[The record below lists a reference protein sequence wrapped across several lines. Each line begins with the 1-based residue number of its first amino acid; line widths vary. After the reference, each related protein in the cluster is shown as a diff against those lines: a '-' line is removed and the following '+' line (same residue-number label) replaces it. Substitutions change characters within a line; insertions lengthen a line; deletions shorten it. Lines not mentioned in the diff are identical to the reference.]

1 MKIGQIVKERYEIL
15 EILGEG
21 GMAFVYKA
29 RDMQLERFV
38 AIKTLKPNYVNQETF
53 VDRFKRE
60 AKTAANLNHPNIV
73 QIFDWGIEDEPYFVM
88 EYIEGNTLTS
98 IIAKNRTISL
108 SDILFIGAQVSSGL
122 HAAHQKGLVHRD
134 IKPGNIMITPDGK
147 VKVTDFGIV
156 SLQNEESDITKTGSI
171 LGTASYISPE
181 QAQGKPVSIESD
193 LYSLGTV
200 LYELITGKAPFS
212 GDSPISTA
220 TKHLT
225 EKPEKPS
232 LFRRDLP
239 KGVESAILKL
249 LEKATY
255 DRFKSAE
262 DLRATLL
269 QQRKALQSEQTR
281 ENLVDLTNPKVKL
294 RFTLPALIISIGV
307 VIGTVWTL
315 TQVFD
320 GLPVDGGA
328 PTLIEIPDLTGS
340 EQAQALEDL
349 QNLGFKVGIE
359 NSADASVPA
368 GSVIRTQ
375 PPSNTVIN
383 PDSLVT
389 IIVSVGPEA
398 FPIPYVLDI
407 ETERAIYVVEESGFT
422 LGQLLEVNDEN
433 IPRGFVIS
441 QNPVAGTKMSPGTKV
456 DLVVSKGP
464 SLIEISDLSR
474 KSPEDAIQ
482 ILETLGFEYEL
493 IEEYSEDVEIGL
505 VSGTIPE
512 AGEIVTPDELIQVI
526 VSLGIKIEVPE
537 VEGLGYEDAINILE
551 ELGLVVTVSG
561 DTNGVV
567 RKQIPRKG
575 EFVEP
580 EGVVELTFGRLRTKK
595 LKIEL
600 INWYKNNKR
609 SFSWRNT
616 KILGK
621 FY

>member
-29 RDMQLERFV
+29 RDMQLERLV

-98 IIAKNRTISL
+98 IITKNRTISL

-225 EKPEKPS
+225 EKPERPS

-239 KGVESAILKL
+239 KGVETAILKL

-294 RFTLPALIISIGV
+294 RFTLPALIISMGV
-307 VIGTVWTL
+307 VFGTIWTL

-375 PPSNTVIN
+375 PPSNTIIN

-441 QNPVAGTKMSPGTKV
+441 QNPVAGTKMSPGTTV

-561 DTNGVV
+561 DTNGIV

-575 EFVEP
+575 EFLEP
-580 EGVVELTFGRLRTKK
+580 EGVVELTFG
-595 LKIEL
+595 
-600 INWYKNNKR
+600 
-609 SFSWRNT
+609 S
-616 KILGK
+616 
-621 FY
+621 

>member
-1 MKIGQIVKERYEIL
+1 MKIGQIVKDRYEIL

-29 RDMQLERFV
+29 RDTQLERLV

-53 VDRFKRE
+53 VERFKRE

-73 QIFDWGIEDEPYFVM
+73 QIFDWGIEDEPFFVM

-122 HAAHQKGLVHRD
+122 HAAHEKGLVHRD

-200 LYELITGKAPFS
+200 LYELITGKPPFA
-212 GDSPISTA
+212 GDTPISTA

-225 EKPEKPS
+225 ERPEKPS
-232 LFRRDLP
+232 SFRRDLP
-239 KGVESAILKL
+239 KGVESAIMKL

-269 QQRKALQSEQTR
+269 QQRKSLQSEQTR
-281 ENLVDLTNPKVKL
+281 ENLVDLTNPKIKL
-294 RFTLPALIISIGV
+294 RFTLPALLMSIGV

-340 EQAQALEDL
+340 DQAQALEDL

-359 NSADASVPA
+359 NAANSSVPS
-368 GSVIRTQ
+368 GSVIQTQ
-375 PPSNTVIN
+375 PQSNTIVN

-407 ETERAIYVVEESGFT
+407 ETDRAIYVVEESGFA
-422 LGQLLEVNDEN
+422 LGQLLEVNDDN
-433 IPRGFVIS
+433 IPRGFIIS
-441 QNPVAGTKMSPGTKV
+441 QNPVAGTKMSPGSTV

-464 SLIEISDLSR
+464 SLIKISDLSR

-505 VSGTIPE
+505 VSGTLPE
-512 AGEIVTPDELIQVI
+512 VGEIVAPDQVIQVI

-537 VEGLGYEDAINILE
+537 VEGLNYEDAIKVLE
-551 ELGLVVTVSG
+551 ELNLVVTVNG
-561 DTNGVV
+561 ETNGIV

-575 EFVEP
+575 EFLEP
-580 EGVVELTFGRLRTKK
+580 EGVVELTFG
-595 LKIEL
+595 
-600 INWYKNNKR
+600 N
-609 SFSWRNT
+609 
-616 KILGK
+616 
-621 FY
+621 

>member
-73 QIFDWGIEDEPYFVM
+73 QIFDWGIEEEPYFVM

-232 LFRRDLP
+232 LYRRDLP
-239 KGVESAILKL
+239 KGVESAILRL
-249 LEKATY
+249 LEKASY

-294 RFTLPALIISIGV
+294 RFTLPALILSIGV

-320 GLPVDGGA
+320 GLPADGGA
-328 PTLIEIPDLTGS
+328 PTLVEIPDLTGS

-359 NSADASVPA
+359 NSANASVPA

-375 PPSNTVIN
+375 PPSNTVVN

-407 ETERAIYVVEESGFT
+407 ETERAIYVIEESGFT
-422 LGQLLEVNDEN
+422 LGQLLEVNDDSM
-433 IPRGFVIS
+433 PRGFVIS
-441 QNPVAGTKMSPGTKV
+441 QNPVAGTKMSPGTTV

-493 IEEYSEDVEIGL
+493 IEEYSEDIEIGL

-512 AGEIVTPDELIQVI
+512 AGEIVTPDQLIQVV
-526 VSLGIKIEVPE
+526 VSLGIRIEMPE
-537 VEGLGYEDAINILE
+537 VDGLSYEDAIKILE
-551 ELGLVVTVSG
+551 ELNLVPTIIG
-561 DTNGVV
+561 DTNGRV
-567 RKQIPRKG
+567 RQQIPRKG

-580 EGVVELTFGRLRTKK
+580 GQVVELTFGD
-595 LKIEL
+595 
-600 INWYKNNKR
+600 
-609 SFSWRNT
+609 
-616 KILGK
+616 
-621 FY
+621 

>member
-73 QIFDWGIEDEPYFVM
+73 QIFDWGIEKEPYFVM

-108 SDILFIGAQVSSGL
+108 SDILFIGAQVSNGL

-200 LYELITGKAPFS
+200 LYELITGRAPFS

-232 LFRRDLP
+232 MFRRDLP
-239 KGVESAILKL
+239 KGVETAILKL

-294 RFTLPALIISIGV
+294 RFTLPALIMSIGV
-307 VIGTVWTL
+307 VIGTIWTL

-320 GLPVDGGA
+320 GLPTDGGA

-349 QNLGFKVGIE
+349 QNLGFKIGIE

-375 PPSNTVIN
+375 PPSNTIVN

-407 ETERAIYVVEESGFT
+407 ETERAIYIVEESGFT

-433 IPRGFVIS
+433 IPRGFIIS
-441 QNPVAGTKMSPGTKV
+441 QNPVAGTKMSPGTTV

-464 SLIEISDLSR
+464 SLIVISDLSR

-537 VEGLGYEDAINILE
+537 VEGLVYEDAINILE
-551 ELGLVVTVSG
+551 ELGLVATVTG

-567 RKQIPRKG
+567 RKQMPRKG

-580 EGVVELTFGRLRTKK
+580 ESVVELTFG
-595 LKIEL
+595 
-600 INWYKNNKR
+600 
-609 SFSWRNT
+609 S
-616 KILGK
+616 
-621 FY
+621 

>member
-1 MKIGQIVKERYEIL
+1 MKIGQIVKNRYEIL

-29 RDMQLERFV
+29 RDTQLERLV

-53 VDRFKRE
+53 VERFKRE

-73 QIFDWGIEDEPYFVM
+73 QIFDWGIEDEPFFVM

-122 HAAHQKGLVHRD
+122 HAAHEKGLVHRD

-200 LYELITGKAPFS
+200 LYELITGKPPFA
-212 GDSPISTA
+212 GDTPISTA

-225 EKPEKPS
+225 ERPEKPS
-232 LFRRDLP
+232 SFRRDLP
-239 KGVESAILKL
+239 KGVESAIMKL

-269 QQRKALQSEQTR
+269 QQRKSLQSEQTR
-281 ENLVDLTNPKVKL
+281 ENLVDLTNPKIKL
-294 RFTLPALIISIGV
+294 RFTLPALLMSIGV

-340 EQAQALEDL
+340 DQAQALEDL

-359 NSADASVPA
+359 NAADSSVPS
-368 GSVIRTQ
+368 GSVIQTQ
-375 PPSNTVIN
+375 PQSNTIVN

-407 ETERAIYVVEESGFT
+407 ETDRAIYVVEESGFA
-422 LGQLLEVNDEN
+422 LGQLLEVNDDN
-433 IPRGFVIS
+433 IPRGFIIS
-441 QNPVAGTKMSPGTKV
+441 QNPVAGTKMSPGSTV

-464 SLIEISDLSR
+464 SLIKISDLSR

-505 VSGTIPE
+505 VSGTLPE
-512 AGEIVTPDELIQVI
+512 VGEIVAPDQVIQVI

-537 VEGLGYEDAINILE
+537 VEGLNYEDAIKVLE
-551 ELGLVVTVSG
+551 ELNLVVTVNG
-561 DTNGVV
+561 ETNGIV

-575 EFVEP
+575 EFLEP
-580 EGVVELTFGRLRTKK
+580 EGVVELTFG
-595 LKIEL
+595 
-600 INWYKNNKR
+600 N
-609 SFSWRNT
+609 
-616 KILGK
+616 
-621 FY
+621 

>member
-181 QAQGKPVSIESD
+181 QAQGKSVSIESD

-262 DLRATLL
+262 DLRAILL

-294 RFTLPALIISIGV
+294 RFTLPALILSIGV

-320 GLPVDGGA
+320 GLPADGGA
-328 PTLIEIPDLTGS
+328 PTLVEIPDLTGS

-359 NSADASVPA
+359 NSANASVPA

-375 PPSNTVIN
+375 PPSNTVVN

-407 ETERAIYVVEESGFT
+407 ETERAIYVIEESGFT
-422 LGQLLEVNDEN
+422 LGQLLEVNDDS

-441 QNPVAGTKMSPGTKV
+441 QNPVAGTKMSPGTTV
-456 DLVVSKGP
+456 DLVISKGP

-493 IEEYSEDVEIGL
+493 IEEYSEDVENGL

-512 AGEIVTPDELIQVI
+512 AGEIVTPDQLIQVV
-526 VSLGIKIEVPE
+526 VSLGIRIEMPE
-537 VEGLGYEDAINILE
+537 VDGLSYEDAIKILE
-551 ELGLVVTVSG
+551 ELNLVPTIIG
-561 DTNGVV
+561 DTNGRV
-567 RKQIPRKG
+567 RQQIPRKG

-580 EGVVELTFGRLRTKK
+580 GQVVELTFGD
-595 LKIEL
+595 
-600 INWYKNNKR
+600 
-609 SFSWRNT
+609 
-616 KILGK
+616 
-621 FY
+621 

>member
-1 MKIGQIVKERYEIL
+1 MKIGQIVKDRYEIL

-29 RDMQLERFV
+29 RDTQLERLV

-53 VDRFKRE
+53 VERFKRE

-73 QIFDWGIEDEPYFVM
+73 QIFDWGIEDEPFFVM

-122 HAAHQKGLVHRD
+122 HAAHEKGLVHRD

-200 LYELITGKAPFS
+200 LYELITGKPPFT
-212 GDSPISTA
+212 GDTPISTA

-225 EKPEKPS
+225 ERPEKPS
-232 LFRRDLP
+232 SFRRDLP
-239 KGVESAILKL
+239 KGVESAIMKL

-269 QQRKALQSEQTR
+269 QQRKSLQSEQTR
-281 ENLVDLTNPKVKL
+281 ENLVDLTNPKIKL
-294 RFTLPALIISIGV
+294 RFTLPALLMSIGV

-340 EQAQALEDL
+340 DQAQALEDL

-359 NSADASVPA
+359 NAADSSVPS
-368 GSVIRTQ
+368 GSVIQTQ
-375 PPSNTVIN
+375 PQSNTIVN

-407 ETERAIYVVEESGFT
+407 ETDRAIYVVEESGFA
-422 LGQLLEVNDEN
+422 LGQLLEVNDDN
-433 IPRGFVIS
+433 IPRGFIIS
-441 QNPVAGTKMSPGTKV
+441 QNPVAGTKMSPGSTV

-464 SLIEISDLSR
+464 SLIKISDLSR

-505 VSGTIPE
+505 VSGTLPE
-512 AGEIVTPDELIQVI
+512 VGEIVAPDQVIQVI

-537 VEGLGYEDAINILE
+537 VEGLNYEDAIKVLE
-551 ELGLVVTVSG
+551 ELNLVVTVNG
-561 DTNGVV
+561 ETNGIV

-575 EFVEP
+575 EFLEP
-580 EGVVELTFGRLRTKK
+580 EGVVELTFG
-595 LKIEL
+595 
-600 INWYKNNKR
+600 N
-609 SFSWRNT
+609 
-616 KILGK
+616 
-621 FY
+621 

>member
-29 RDMQLERFV
+29 RDTQLERFV

-73 QIFDWGIEDEPYFVM
+73 QIFDWGIEEEPYFVM

-98 IIAKNRTISL
+98 IIAKNRSISL
-108 SDILFIGAQVSSGL
+108 SDVLFIGAQVSSGL

-200 LYELITGKAPFS
+200 LYELITGKAPFN

-225 EKPEKPS
+225 EKPDKPS
-232 LFRRDLP
+232 LYRRDLP
-239 KGVESAILKL
+239 KGVESAILRL
-249 LEKATY
+249 LEKASY

-320 GLPVDGGA
+320 GLPVDGGG

-359 NSADASVPA
+359 NSADSSVPA

-375 PPSNTVIN
+375 PPFNTVIN

-422 LGQLLEVNDEN
+422 LGQLLEVNDEKT
-433 IPRGFVIS
+433 PRGFVIS
-441 QNPVAGTKMSPGTKV
+441 QNPVAGTKMSPGTTV
-456 DLVVSKGP
+456 NLVVSKGP

-493 IEEYSEDVEIGL
+493 IEEYSEDVEVGL
-505 VSGTIPE
+505 VSGTLPE
-512 AGEIVTPDELIQVI
+512 AGEIVTPDKLIQVI
-526 VSLGIKIEVPE
+526 ISLGIRIEVPE
-537 VEGLGYEDAINILE
+537 VEGLKYEDAIRVLE
-551 ELGLVVTVSG
+551 ELGLVATVSG
-561 DTNGVV
+561 DTNDVV

-575 EFVEP
+575 EFLEP
-580 EGVVELTFGRLRTKK
+580 EGVVELTFG
-595 LKIEL
+595 
-600 INWYKNNKR
+600 N
-609 SFSWRNT
+609 
-616 KILGK
+616 
-621 FY
+621 

>member
-60 AKTAANLNHPNIV
+60 AKSAANLNHPNIV
-73 QIFDWGIEDEPYFVM
+73 QIFDWGIEEEPYFVM

-200 LYELITGKAPFS
+200 LYELITGKTPFS

-232 LFRRDLP
+232 LYRRDLP
-239 KGVESAILKL
+239 KGVESAILRL
-249 LEKATY
+249 LEKASY

-359 NSADASVPA
+359 NSADSSVPA

-407 ETERAIYVVEESGFT
+407 ETERAIYVVEESGFA

-441 QNPVAGTKMSPGTKV
+441 QNPVAGTKMSPGTTV

-505 VSGTIPE
+505 VSGTLPE

-526 VSLGIKIEVPE
+526 VSLGIRIEVPE
-537 VEGLGYEDAINILE
+537 VEGLKYEDAIRVLE
-551 ELGLVVTVSG
+551 ELGLVATVSG
-561 DTNGVV
+561 DTNDVV

-575 EFVEP
+575 EFIEP
-580 EGVVELTFGRLRTKK
+580 EGVVELTFG
-595 LKIEL
+595 
-600 INWYKNNKR
+600 N
-609 SFSWRNT
+609 
-616 KILGK
+616 
-621 FY
+621 

>member
-1 MKIGQIVKERYEIL
+1 MKIGQLVKERYEIL

-239 KGVESAILKL
+239 KGVETAILKL

-307 VIGTVWTL
+307 VFGTIWTL

-375 PPSNTVIN
+375 PPSNTIIN

-441 QNPVAGTKMSPGTKV
+441 QNPVAGTKMSPGTTV

-561 DTNGVV
+561 DTNGIV

-575 EFVEP
+575 EFLEP
-580 EGVVELTFGRLRTKK
+580 EGVVELTFG
-595 LKIEL
+595 
-600 INWYKNNKR
+600 
-609 SFSWRNT
+609 S
-616 KILGK
+616 
-621 FY
+621 

>member
-15 EILGEG
+15 QVLGEG

-29 RDMQLERFV
+29 RDTQLERFV

-73 QIFDWGIEDEPYFVM
+73 QIFDWGIEEEPYFVM
-88 EYIEGNTLTS
+88 EYIEGDTLTS
-98 IIAKNRTISL
+98 IISKNKTISL
-108 SDILFIGAQVSSGL
+108 SDILFIGAQVSNGL

-156 SLQNEESDITKTGSI
+156 SLQNEESDITKTGSV

-200 LYELITGKAPFS
+200 LYELIAGKTPFS

-225 EKPEKPS
+225 EKPEKLS
-232 LFRRDLP
+232 MFRKDLP
-239 KGVESAILKL
+239 KGVENAILKL

-269 QQRKALQSEQTR
+269 QQRKMLQSEQTR
-281 ENLVDLTNPKVKL
+281 ENLVDLTNPKIKL
-294 RFTLPALIISIGV
+294 RFTLPALLLSIGV
-307 VIGTVWTL
+307 VVGTIWTL

-328 PTLIEIPDLTGS
+328 PTLVEIPDLTGS
-340 EQAQALEDL
+340 EQAQALQDL
-349 QNLGFKVGIE
+349 QSLGFKVGIE
-359 NSADASVPA
+359 NAADSSVPA

-375 PPSNTVIN
+375 PPSNTIID

-407 ETERAIYVVEESGFT
+407 ETERAVYVVEESGFI
-422 LGQLLEVNDEN
+422 LGQLLEVNDNN

-441 QNPVAGTKMSPGTKV
+441 QNPVAGTKMSPGSSV

-482 ILETLGFEYEL
+482 ILETLGFEYE
-493 IEEYSEDVEIGL
+493 IVEEYSEDIEIGL
-505 VSGTIPE
+505 VSGTLPE
-512 AGEIVTPDELIQVI
+512 AGEIVTPDQLIQVI
-526 VSLGIKIEVPE
+526 VSLGIRIEMPE
-537 VEGLGYEDAINILE
+537 VDGLSYEDAINILE
-551 ELGLVVTVSG
+551 ELNLVATVVG
-561 DTNGVV
+561 DTSGKV

-580 EGVVELTFGRLRTKK
+580 GQVVELTFGD
-595 LKIEL
+595 
-600 INWYKNNKR
+600 
-609 SFSWRNT
+609 
-616 KILGK
+616 
-621 FY
+621 

>member
-1 MKIGQIVKERYEIL
+1 MKIGQIVKDRYEIL

-29 RDMQLERFV
+29 RDTQLERIV

-53 VDRFKRE
+53 VERFKRE

-73 QIFDWGIEDEPYFVM
+73 QIFDWGIEDEPFFVM

-122 HAAHQKGLVHRD
+122 HAAHEKGLVHRD

-200 LYELITGKAPFS
+200 LYELIAGKPPFA
-212 GDSPISTA
+212 GDTPISTA

-225 EKPEKPS
+225 ERPEKPS
-232 LFRRDLP
+232 SFRRDLP
-239 KGVESAILKL
+239 KGVESAIMKL

-269 QQRKALQSEQTR
+269 QQRKSLQSEQTR
-281 ENLVDLTNPKVKL
+281 ENLVDLTNPKIKL
-294 RFTLPALIISIGV
+294 RFTLPALLMSIGV

-340 EQAQALEDL
+340 DQAQALEDL

-359 NSADASVPA
+359 NAADSSVPS
-368 GSVIRTQ
+368 GSVIQTQ
-375 PPSNTVIN
+375 PQSNTIVN

-407 ETERAIYVVEESGFT
+407 ETDRAIYVVEESGFA
-422 LGQLLEVNDEN
+422 LGQLLEVNDDN
-433 IPRGFVIS
+433 IPRGFIIS
-441 QNPVAGTKMSPGTKV
+441 QNPVAGTKMSPGSTV

-464 SLIEISDLSR
+464 SLIKISDLSR

-505 VSGTIPE
+505 VSGTLPE
-512 AGEIVTPDELIQVI
+512 VGEIVAPDQVIQVI

-537 VEGLGYEDAINILE
+537 VEGLNYEDAIKVLE
-551 ELGLVVTVSG
+551 ELNLVVTVNG
-561 DTNGVV
+561 ETNGIV

-575 EFVEP
+575 EFLEP
-580 EGVVELTFGRLRTKK
+580 EGVVELTFG
-595 LKIEL
+595 
-600 INWYKNNKR
+600 N
-609 SFSWRNT
+609 
-616 KILGK
+616 
-621 FY
+621 

>member
-1 MKIGQIVKERYEIL
+1 MKIGQIVKDRYEIL

-29 RDMQLERFV
+29 RDTQLERLV

-53 VDRFKRE
+53 VERFKRE

-73 QIFDWGIEDEPYFVM
+73 QIFDWGIEDEPFFVM

-122 HAAHQKGLVHRD
+122 HAAHEKGLVHRD

-200 LYELITGKAPFS
+200 LYELISGKPPFA
-212 GDSPISTA
+212 GDTPISTA

-225 EKPEKPS
+225 ERPEKPS
-232 LFRRDLP
+232 SFRRDLP
-239 KGVESAILKL
+239 KGVESAIMKL

-269 QQRKALQSEQTR
+269 QQRKSLQSEQTR
-281 ENLVDLTNPKVKL
+281 ENLVDLTNPKIKL
-294 RFTLPALIISIGV
+294 RFTLPALLMSIGV

-340 EQAQALEDL
+340 DQAQALEDL

-359 NSADASVPA
+359 NAADSSVPS
-368 GSVIRTQ
+368 GSVIQTQ
-375 PPSNTVIN
+375 PQSNTIVN

-407 ETERAIYVVEESGFT
+407 ETDRAIYVVEESGFA
-422 LGQLLEVNDEN
+422 LGQLLEVNDDN
-433 IPRGFVIS
+433 IPRGFIIS
-441 QNPVAGTKMSPGTKV
+441 QNPVAGTKMSPGSTV

-464 SLIEISDLSR
+464 SLIKISDFSR

-505 VSGTIPE
+505 VSGTLPE
-512 AGEIVTPDELIQVI
+512 VGEIVAPDQVIQVI

-537 VEGLGYEDAINILE
+537 VEGLNYEDAIKVLE
-551 ELGLVVTVSG
+551 ELNLVVTVNG
-561 DTNGVV
+561 ETNGIV

-575 EFVEP
+575 EFLEP
-580 EGVVELTFGRLRTKK
+580 EGVVELTFG
-595 LKIEL
+595 
-600 INWYKNNKR
+600 N
-609 SFSWRNT
+609 
-616 KILGK
+616 
-621 FY
+621 

>member
-15 EILGEG
+15 QVLGEG

-29 RDMQLERFV
+29 RDTQLERFV
-38 AIKTLKPNYVNQETF
+38 AIKTLKPSYVNQETF

-60 AKTAANLNHPNIV
+60 ARTAANLNHPNIV
-73 QIFDWGIEDEPYFVM
+73 QIFDWGIEEEPYFVM
-88 EYIEGNTLTS
+88 EYIEGDTLTS
-98 IIAKNRTISL
+98 IISKNKTISL
-108 SDILFIGAQVSSGL
+108 SDILFIGAQVSNGL

-156 SLQNEESDITKTGSI
+156 SLQNEESDITKTGSV

-200 LYELITGKAPFS
+200 LYELITGKTPFS

-225 EKPEKPS
+225 EKPEKLS
-232 LFRRDLP
+232 TFRKDLP

-269 QQRKALQSEQTR
+269 QQRKMLQSEQTR
-281 ENLVDLTNPKVKL
+281 ENLVDLTNPKIKL
-294 RFTLPALIISIGV
+294 RFTLPALLLSIGV
-307 VIGTVWTL
+307 VVGTIWTL

-328 PTLIEIPDLTGS
+328 PTLVEIPDLTGS

-349 QNLGFKVGIE
+349 QSLGFKVGIE
-359 NSADASVPA
+359 NAADSSVPA

-375 PPSNTVIN
+375 PPSNTIIN

-407 ETERAIYVVEESGFT
+407 ETERAIYVVEESGFI
-422 LGQLLEVNDEN
+422 LGQLLEVNDNN

-441 QNPVAGTKMSPGTKV
+441 QNPVAGTKMSPGSSV

-482 ILETLGFEYEL
+482 ILETLGFKYE
-493 IEEYSEDVEIGL
+493 IVEEYSEDIEIGL
-505 VSGTIPE
+505 VSGTLPE
-512 AGEIVTPDELIQVI
+512 AGEIVTPDQLIQVV
-526 VSLGIKIEVPE
+526 VSLGIRIEMPE
-537 VEGLGYEDAINILE
+537 VDGLSYEDAINILE
-551 ELGLVVTVSG
+551 ELNLVASVIG
-561 DTNGVV
+561 DTSGKV

-580 EGVVELTFGRLRTKK
+580 GQVVELTF
-595 LKIEL
+595 
-600 INWYKNNKR
+600 
-609 SFSWRNT
+609 
-616 KILGK
+616 
-621 FY
+621 

>member
-98 IIAKNRTISL
+98 IISKNRTISL

-269 QQRKALQSEQTR
+269 QQRKSLQSEQTR

-294 RFTLPALIISIGV
+294 RFTLPALVISIGV
-307 VIGTVWTL
+307 VFGTIWTL

-422 LGQLLEVNDEN
+422 LGQLLEVNDEST
-433 IPRGFVIS
+433 PRGFVIS
-441 QNPVAGTKMSPGTKV
+441 QNPVAGTKMSPGTSV

-561 DTNGVV
+561 DTNGIV

-575 EFVEP
+575 EFLEP
-580 EGVVELTFGRLRTKK
+580 EGVVELTFG
-595 LKIEL
+595 
-600 INWYKNNKR
+600 
-609 SFSWRNT
+609 S
-616 KILGK
+616 
-621 FY
+621 

>member
-1 MKIGQIVKERYEIL
+1 MKIGQIVKDRYEIL

-29 RDMQLERFV
+29 RDTQLERLV

-53 VDRFKRE
+53 VERFKRE

-73 QIFDWGIEDEPYFVM
+73 QIFDWGIEDEPFFVM

-122 HAAHQKGLVHRD
+122 HAAHEKGLVHRD

-200 LYELITGKAPFS
+200 LYELISGKPPFA
-212 GDSPISTA
+212 GDTPISTA

-225 EKPEKPS
+225 ERPEKPS
-232 LFRRDLP
+232 SFRRDLP
-239 KGVESAILKL
+239 KGVESAIMKL

-269 QQRKALQSEQTR
+269 QQRKSLQSEQTR
-281 ENLVDLTNPKVKL
+281 ENLVDLTNPKIKL
-294 RFTLPALIISIGV
+294 RFTLPALLMSIGV

-359 NSADASVPA
+359 NAADSSVPS
-368 GSVIRTQ
+368 GSVIQTQ
-375 PPSNTVIN
+375 PQSNTIVN

-407 ETERAIYVVEESGFT
+407 ETDRAIYVVEESGFA
-422 LGQLLEVNDEN
+422 LGQLLEVNDDN
-433 IPRGFVIS
+433 IPRGFIIS
-441 QNPVAGTKMSPGTKV
+441 QNPIAGTKMSPGSTV

-464 SLIEISDLSR
+464 SLIKISDLSR

-505 VSGTIPE
+505 VSGTLPE
-512 AGEIVTPDELIQVI
+512 VGEIVAPDQVIQVI

-537 VEGLGYEDAINILE
+537 VEGLNYEDAIKVLE
-551 ELGLVVTVSG
+551 ELNLVVTVNG
-561 DTNGVV
+561 ETNGIV

-575 EFVEP
+575 EFLEP
-580 EGVVELTFGRLRTKK
+580 EGVVELTFG
-595 LKIEL
+595 
-600 INWYKNNKR
+600 N
-609 SFSWRNT
+609 
-616 KILGK
+616 
-621 FY
+621 

>member
-15 EILGEG
+15 QVLGEG

-29 RDMQLERFV
+29 RDTQLERFV

-73 QIFDWGIEDEPYFVM
+73 QIFDWGIEEEPYFVM
-88 EYIEGNTLTS
+88 EYIEGETLTS
-98 IIAKNRTISL
+98 IISKNKTISL

-156 SLQNEESDITKTGSI
+156 SLQNEESDITKTGSV

-200 LYELITGKAPFS
+200 LYELITGKTPFS

-225 EKPEKPS
+225 EKPEKLS
-232 LFRRDLP
+232 TYRKDLP
-239 KGVESAILKL
+239 RGVENAILKL

-269 QQRKALQSEQTR
+269 QQRKMLQSEQTR
-281 ENLVDLTNPKVKL
+281 ENLVDLTNPKIKL
-294 RFTLPALIISIGV
+294 RFTLPALLLSVGV
-307 VIGTVWTL
+307 VIGTIWTL
-315 TQVFD
+315 TKVFD
-320 GLPVDGGA
+320 GLPVDGGTQ
-328 PTLIEIPDLTGS
+328 TLVEIPDLTGS
-340 EQAQALEDL
+340 GQAQALEDL
-349 QNLGFKVGIE
+349 QSLGFKVGIE
-359 NSADASVPA
+359 NAADSSVPA

-375 PPSNTVIN
+375 PPSNTIIN
-383 PDSLVT
+383 PESLVT

-398 FPIPYVLDI
+398 FPIPYILDI
-407 ETERAIYVVEESGFT
+407 ETERAIYVVEESGFI
-422 LGQLLEVNDEN
+422 LGQLLEVNDNN

-441 QNPVAGTKMSPGTKV
+441 QNPVAGTKMSPGSSV

-482 ILETLGFEYEL
+482 ILETLGFKYEL
-493 IEEYSEDVEIGL
+493 VEEYSEDIEIGL
-505 VSGTIPE
+505 VSGTLPE
-512 AGEIVTPDELIQVI
+512 AGEIVTPDQIIQVV
-526 VSLGIKIEVPE
+526 VSLGIRIEMPE
-537 VEGLGYEDAINILE
+537 VDGLSYEEAISILE
-551 ELGLVVTVSG
+551 ELNLIPTVVG
-561 DTNGVV
+561 DTSGKV
-567 RKQIPRKG
+567 RMQIPRKG

-580 EGVVELTFGRLRTKK
+580 GQVVELTFGD
-595 LKIEL
+595 
-600 INWYKNNKR
+600 
-609 SFSWRNT
+609 
-616 KILGK
+616 
-621 FY
+621 

>member
-200 LYELITGKAPFS
+200 LYELITGKALFS

-239 KGVESAILKL
+239 KGVETAILKL

-307 VIGTVWTL
+307 VFGTIWTL

-407 ETERAIYVVEESGFT
+407 ETERAIYVIEESGFT

-441 QNPVAGTKMSPGTKV
+441 QNPVAGTKMSPGTTV

-464 SLIEISDLSR
+464 SLIEVSDLSR

-575 EFVEP
+575 EFLEP
-580 EGVVELTFGRLRTKK
+580 EGVVELTFG
-595 LKIEL
+595 
-600 INWYKNNKR
+600 
-609 SFSWRNT
+609 S
-616 KILGK
+616 
-621 FY
+621 

>member
-15 EILGEG
+15 QVLGEG

-29 RDMQLERFV
+29 RDTQLERFV

-73 QIFDWGIEDEPYFVM
+73 QIFDWGIEEEPYFVM
-88 EYIEGNTLTS
+88 EYIEGDTLTS
-98 IIAKNRTISL
+98 IISKNKTISL

-156 SLQNEESDITKTGSI
+156 SLQNEESDITKTGSV

-200 LYELITGKAPFS
+200 LYELITGKTPFS

-225 EKPEKPS
+225 EKPEKLS
-232 LFRRDLP
+232 TYRKDLP
-239 KGVESAILKL
+239 RGVENAILKL

-269 QQRKALQSEQTR
+269 QQRKMLQSEQTR
-281 ENLVDLTNPKVKL
+281 ENLVDLTNPKIKL
-294 RFTLPALIISIGV
+294 RFTLPALLLSVGV
-307 VIGTVWTL
+307 VIGTIWTL
-315 TQVFD
+315 TKVFD
-320 GLPVDGGA
+320 GLPVDGGTQ
-328 PTLIEIPDLTGS
+328 TLVEIPDLTGS
-340 EQAQALEDL
+340 EQAQALQDL
-349 QNLGFKVGIE
+349 QSLGFKVGIE
-359 NSADASVPA
+359 NAADSSVPA

-375 PPSNTVIN
+375 PPSNTIIN
-383 PDSLVT
+383 PESLVT

-398 FPIPYVLDI
+398 FPIPYILDI
-407 ETERAIYVVEESGFT
+407 ETERAIYVVEESGFI
-422 LGQLLEVNDEN
+422 LGQLLEVNDNN

-441 QNPVAGTKMSPGTKV
+441 QNPVAGTKMSPGSSV

-482 ILETLGFEYEL
+482 ILETLGFKYEL
-493 IEEYSEDVEIGL
+493 VEEYSEDIEIGL
-505 VSGTIPE
+505 VSGTLPE
-512 AGEIVTPDELIQVI
+512 AGEIVTPDQIIQVV
-526 VSLGIKIEVPE
+526 VSLGIRIEMPE
-537 VEGLGYEDAINILE
+537 VDGLSYEDAISILE
-551 ELGLVVTVSG
+551 ELNLIPTVVG
-561 DTNGVV
+561 DTSGKV
-567 RKQIPRKG
+567 RMQIPRKG

-580 EGVVELTFGRLRTKK
+580 GQVVELTFGD
-595 LKIEL
+595 
-600 INWYKNNKR
+600 
-609 SFSWRNT
+609 
-616 KILGK
+616 
-621 FY
+621 

>member
-1 MKIGQIVKERYEIL
+1 MKIGQIVKDRYEIL

-98 IIAKNRTISL
+98 IIAKKRTISL

-200 LYELITGKAPFS
+200 LYELITGKVPFS

-239 KGVESAILKL
+239 KGVETAILKL

-294 RFTLPALIISIGV
+294 RFTLPALIVSIGV
-307 VIGTVWTL
+307 VFGTIWTL

-328 PTLIEIPDLTGS
+328 PTLVEIPDLTGS

-375 PPSNTVIN
+375 PSSNTVIN

-398 FPIPYVLDI
+398 FPIPYILDI

-441 QNPVAGTKMSPGTKV
+441 QNPVAGTKMSPGSAV

-493 IEEYSEDVEIGL
+493 IEEYSENVEVGL

-551 ELGLVVTVSG
+551 ELGLVATVSG
-561 DTNGVV
+561 DTNGIV
-567 RKQIPRKG
+567 RKQMPRKG
-575 EFVEP
+575 EFLEP
-580 EGVVELTFGRLRTKK
+580 EGVVELTFG
-595 LKIEL
+595 
-600 INWYKNNKR
+600 N
-609 SFSWRNT
+609 
-616 KILGK
+616 
-621 FY
+621 

>member
-73 QIFDWGIEDEPYFVM
+73 QIFDWGIEEEPYFVM

-200 LYELITGKAPFS
+200 LYELITGRAPFS

-232 LFRRDLP
+232 LYRRDLP
-239 KGVESAILKL
+239 KGVESAILRL
-249 LEKATY
+249 LEKASY

-294 RFTLPALIISIGV
+294 RFTLPALIISVGV

-359 NSADASVPA
+359 NSADSSVPA

-441 QNPVAGTKMSPGTKV
+441 QNPVAGTKMSPGTTV

-505 VSGTIPE
+505 VSGTLPE

-526 VSLGIKIEVPE
+526 VSLGIRIEVPE
-537 VEGLGYEDAINILE
+537 VEGLKYEDAIRVLE
-551 ELGLVVTVSG
+551 ELGLVATVSG
-561 DTNGVV
+561 DTNDIV

-575 EFVEP
+575 EFIEP
-580 EGVVELTFGRLRTKK
+580 EGVVELTFG
-595 LKIEL
+595 
-600 INWYKNNKR
+600 N
-609 SFSWRNT
+609 
-616 KILGK
+616 
-621 FY
+621 